1 MGAYEFDSLYIGDF
15 EGNDCDVDLADYAVL
30 SQSWLQNDSAIDI
43 APYLDPDGIIEFQEL
58 LILVQHWLDGK

>member
-43 APYLDPDGIIEFQEL
+43 APYLDPDRVIDVKEL
-58 LILVQHWLDGK
+58 LVLVDNWLTGK